1 MITGWR
7 FRVPFWEYV
16 VPKKRFL
23 REIENLDAF
32 VYRIIDNAISRKKAR
47 DEERAKNPSSEKDE
61 GDKDRHATLLDH
73 FLAEQ
78 EENSFSKK
86 YLRDMLLNFL
96 LAGRDTV
103 RSLAPCDCS
112 RFSQE

>member
-1 MITGWR
+1 MAR
-7 FRVPFWEYV
+7 Q
-16 VPKKRFL
+16 
-23 REIENLDAF
+23 
-32 VYRIIDNAISRKKAR
+32 KAR
-47 DEERAKNPSSEKDE
+47 EEERAKNPSSEKDE

-78 EENSFSKK
+78 EENNFSKK

-103 RSLAPCDCS
+103 RFLVPCDYS
-112 RFSQE
+112 RFSGE